1 MVMEVVMLKMEAEE
15 VTGMEDDRS
24 DKNMGGNNKDNKK
37 TEDITRCVLIR
48 GMKMLLQARVQTS
61 SKAKNTLELCWR
73 QNLLP
78 NNARSVKTTTSYN
91 NSYNNNNN
99 NNSSNDSYKIKHIST
114 PKPESRGILL
124 YCVNHNV
131 GVFLPAER

>member
-1 MVMEVVMLKMEAEE
+1 MLFDAK
-15 VTGMEDDRS
+15 
-24 DKNMGGNNKDNKK
+24 
-37 TEDITRCVLIR
+37 VL
-48 GMKMLLQARVQTS
+48 TS
-61 SKAKNTLELCWR
+61 GKAKNALQLWWR

-78 NNARSVKTTTSYN
+78 NNARSVKTTTSYIK
-91 NSYNNNNN
+91 NN
-99 NNSSNDSYKIKHIST
+99 NNSNKIRHAST

>member
-1 MVMEVVMLKMEAEE
+1 MLFDAK
-15 VTGMEDDRS
+15 
-24 DKNMGGNNKDNKK
+24 
-37 TEDITRCVLIR
+37 
-48 GMKMLLQARVQTS
+48 VQTS
-61 SKAKNTLELCWR
+61 SKAKNALQLWWR

-91 NSYNNNNN
+91 SSYNNNI
-99 NNSSNDSYKIKHIST
+99 NSNKIKHVST

-131 GVFLPAER
+131 GVFLPAKRKSLQIYQNRHWFISTLYCFDVHLFYNLVDSSQVRLRR

>member
-1 MVMEVVMLKMEAEE
+1 M
-15 VTGMEDDRS
+15 R
-24 DKNMGGNNKDNKK
+24 
-37 TEDITRCVLIR
+37 IR
-48 GMKMLLQARVQTS
+48 RRKMLFDAKVPTS
-61 SKAKNTLELCWR
+61 SKAKNALQLWWR

-91 NSYNNNNN
+91 SSYNNNNN
-99 NNSSNDSYKIKHIST
+99 NNNNNNKIKHVST

-131 GVFLPAER
+131 SVFLPANIKSLQIY

>member
-1 MVMEVVMLKMEAEE
+1 MEVVMLKMEAEE

-78 NNARSVKTTTSYN
+78 NNARSVKTTTSYIK
-91 NSYNNNNN
+91 NN
-99 NNSSNDSYKIKHIST
+99 NNSNKIRHAST

-131 GVFLPAER
+131 GVFLPAERISLQIY